1 MYSLS
6 NHPIYVAGKFTETS
20 TYLAVINPF
29 NKSVYGRTFLAGISE
44 IETAISGAEDVKD
57 QLECLPSY
65 QRSEI
70 LSEIS
75 AKLLEY
81 KELVASVISAES
93 AKPLKLALAEVDR
106 SAQVFRIAAEE
117 CKRIPVEN
125 ISLDWTAAGTAKQ
138 GMVRYFPAGIV
149 LGITPFNFPLNLV
162 AHKIAPAIAAG
173 CPILIK
179 PSSSTPLSA
188 LLLASIIDETNL
200 PKGSVSVLPSKHED
214 IQPLFEDER
223 IAVVSFTGS
232 PAAGWN
238 IKKKAY
244 RKKVVLELGG
254 NAGVLIT
261 ERAELDRAVA
271 KCLTGA
277 FAYSGQVCIHTQ
289 RIYTEKSIFKEFSSK
304 FISEVA
310 ILKTG
315 DPSSADTDI
324 SNMIDESNTERVL
337 TWIHEA
343 VGNGARILTG
353 GSVEN
358 GILLPTV
365 LTNTQRGMKVC
376 CEEVFGPVVII
387 ESVDSFEEGIREIN
401 HSQFGLQ
408 AGVFTNDLEQI
419 KYSYNRIK
427 AGGVIIN
434 DIPTF
439 RVDHMPYGG
448 IKNSGFGREGV
459 KYAIL
464 GMMEPK
470 LLVY

>member
-6 NHPIYVAGKFTETS
+6 NHPIYVAGRFIETS
-20 TYLAVINPF
+20 EYLSVNNPY
-29 NKSVYGRTFLAGISE
+29 NKSTFGKTFLAGVSE
-44 IETAISGAEDVKD
+44 IETAISGAEKAMDH
-57 QLECLPSY
+57 LEYLPAY
-65 QRSEI
+65 QRSEMLLHI
-70 LSEIS
+70 ASKLKENKEII
-75 AKLLEY
+75 
-81 KELVASVISAES
+81 ASVISGES
-93 AKPLKLALAEVDR
+93 AKPMKLALAEVDR
-106 SAQVFRIAAEE
+106 SAQVFHIAAEE

-125 ISLDWTAAGTAKQ
+125 LSLDWTAAGTAKQ

-173 CPILIK
+173 CPIIIK

-188 LLLASIIDETNL
+188 LLLASIIEETDL
-200 PKGSVSVLPSKHED
+200 PKGSVSVLPSRHEV

-232 PAAGWN
+232 PAAGWK
-238 IKKKAY
+238 IKMQAY

-261 ERAELDRAVA
+261 ERTDLDRAVA
-271 KCLTGA
+271 KCVTGA

-289 RIYTEKSIFKEFSSK
+289 RIYVEKSIFKHFS
-304 FISEVA
+304 
-310 ILKTG
+310 LKLITEIEKLKPG
-315 DPSSADTDI
+315 DPSSTDTDI
-324 SNMIDESNTERVL
+324 SNMIDNANTERVL
-337 TWIHEA
+337 TWIQEA

-353 GSVEN
+353 GRIEN

-365 LTNTQRGMKVC
+365 LTNTRHGMKVC

-401 HSQFGLQ
+401 YSQFGLQ

-419 KYSYNRIK
+419 KYAYNRIK